1 MCVCASVCVCGH
13 ARLHLLLHRCMSL
26 LDRVYTYVCVY
37 VHVCARSFVCVCAR
51 ACVCERKRE
60 RV

>member
-1 MCVCASVCVCGH
+1 MCVCASVCVRGH

-37 VHVCARSFVCVCAR
+37 VHVCACVCVFVCAR
-51 ACVCERKRE
+51 VRVCV
-60 RV
+60 